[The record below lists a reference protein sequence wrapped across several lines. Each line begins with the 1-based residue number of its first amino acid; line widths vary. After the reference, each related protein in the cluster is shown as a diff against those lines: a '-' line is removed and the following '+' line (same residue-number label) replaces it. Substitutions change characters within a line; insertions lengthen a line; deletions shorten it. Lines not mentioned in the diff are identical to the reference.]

1 MTAFPPPLL
10 ARPINVVALGV
21 AVSAA
26 LIVVYVL
33 CWLVAVI
40 LPDAPLSHGWINLF
54 TTAPVSSVRALIEG
68 VIWNIVLAWVI
79 SIVLTPIY
87 NKMAGD

>member
-1 MTAFPPPLL
+1 MTVFPPPLF
-10 ARPINVVALGV
+10 ARPIKLVALGV

-26 LIVVYVL
+26 LIVVYIL
-33 CWLVAVI
+33 CWLVALI

-68 VIWNIVLAWVI
+68 VIWNIVLAWLI